1 MIFHSVLVQ
10 NEEFS
15 GILRRMSLSSL
26 ANMSSS
32 RLGKCREKK
41 PLGKDLELIF
51 HYLSLIS
58 IDAGIIRWLGEVFH
72 CKVFQKTTF
81 NKKKVPAVSF
91 CKAKFFKEE
100 SYSTLGKLLREG
112 CSKNVFCSQQ
122 NL

>member
-1 MIFHSVLVQ
+1 
-10 NEEFS
+10 
-15 GILRRMSLSSL
+15 MSLSSL
-26 ANMSSS
+26 ANMNSS
-32 RLGKCREKK
+32 RLGKCIEKK
-41 PLGKDLELIF
+41 PLGKNLELLF
-51 HYLSLIS
+51 CHYPSLIS

-72 CKVFQKTTF
+72 CKVLQNSAF
-81 NKKKVPAVSF
+81 NKKKVLSVSF